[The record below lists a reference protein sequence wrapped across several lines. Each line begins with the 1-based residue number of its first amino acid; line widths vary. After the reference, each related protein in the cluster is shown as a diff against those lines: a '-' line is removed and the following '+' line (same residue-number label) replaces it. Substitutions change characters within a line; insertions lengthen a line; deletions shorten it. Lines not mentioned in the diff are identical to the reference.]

1 MLKNGVEFIHCE
13 DKEDK
18 KEASKKALEILLK
31 DVDQNTLLLL
41 SGGTSPDLLYR
52 LIAQD
57 KSLNPGAVALVDERF
72 GSPMH
77 ETSNEKMIFDTGLV
91 EYLKKEGISFYGI
104 LKKNNMENIAEQYE
118 QTIRNLF
125 KKFSKKIAI
134 MGIGKDGHTAGIKP
148 GLDYDHTRLVAAYN
162 DAGTFGK
169 RITLTFEALA
179 QIDEFI
185 ILVFGD
191 NEQGKKEVLR
201 KMFQGDD
208 QKLLPAVFYTNVPSK
223 VIILTDIV
231 DKIHS
236 FKYI

>member
-1 MLKNGVEFIHCE
+1 MLKSSVEFIHC
-13 DKEDK
+13 EDK

-31 DVDQNTLLLL
+31 DADQNTLLLL

-52 LIAQD
+52 LIAEN
-57 KSLNPGAVALVDERF
+57 KTLKPGAVVLIDERF

-104 LKKNNMENIAEQYE
+104 LKKNDMENIAEQYE

-134 MGIGKDGHTAGIKP
+134 MGIGTDGHTAGIKP
-148 GLDYDHTRLVAAYN
+148 LLDYDHTRLVVSYDDIN
-162 DAGTFGK
+162 GPFGK
-169 RITLTFEALA
+169 RVTLTFEALA

-191 NEQGKKEVLR
+191 NEQSKKEVLR
-201 KMFQGDD
+201 KMFQDDD

-223 VIILTDIV
+223 VIILTVIV